1 MTIFSIVLII
11 VPFILFGMIYSMK
24 KKALLVIIPIIFIAT
39 TVGILFKE
47 LNKDHRQSFDYTR
60 VTLSSNN
67 YEQLTIKDNVLIDSN
82 TFEPVLYQSSTHK
95 TTNPSHRPIFIYTT
109 ESYYFII
116 YTTNPNES
124 VDNNLFILYDYE
136 FNKEDH
142 NVMVILSKSTGR
154 ISTFHQYEYIGK
166 TIDLSRIQSTEMMLY
181 LPVMKDYTLDISY
194 YAALFVVEEDSFLT
208 FDTLGFSTPMDQEI
222 IQFSV
227 FKDYS
232 IGLLSNGEVG
242 FYRYSYEID
251 YQNIDGNLV
260 VDGMSYGSDD
270 IKILNDE
277 TFVSLGYFH
286 VKNDILYYIDN
297 TQHLASFDQGIITI
311 IKQVQDIES
320 WMDEIPN

>member
-11 VPFILFGMIYSMK
+11 VPFILFGVIFAMK

-47 LNKDHRQSFDYTR
+47 LNKDHRQSFDYTS
-60 VTLSSNN
+60 VFLSSNN
-67 YEQLTIKDNVLIDSN
+67 YEHLTIKDNVLIDSN
-82 TFEPVLYQSSTHK
+82 TFEPVSYNRGTDK
-95 TTNPSHRPIFIYTT
+95 TTNPTHHPIFIYTA

-136 FNKEDH
+136 FNKKDH
-142 NVMVILSKSTGR
+142 NVMVILSKSTGN

-181 LPVMKDYTLDISY
+181 LPVMKDYTLDIAY
-194 YAALFVVEEDSFLT
+194 YAALFVVEDDSFLT
-208 FDTLGFSTPMDQEI
+208 FDTFGFGTPMDQEI

-232 IGLLSNGEVG
+232 IGLLSTGEVG
-242 FYRYSYEID
+242 FNSYSYKIN
-251 YQNIDGNLV
+251 YLTIDGNLV
-260 VDGMSYGSDD
+260 VDGLSYGSDD
-270 IKILNDE
+270 IKLLNDE
-277 TFVSLGYFH
+277 TYVSLGYFH
-286 VKNDILYYIDN
+286 VKNDVLYYIDN

-311 IKQVQDIES
+311 IKQVQNIES
-320 WMDEIPN
+320 WIDEIPN